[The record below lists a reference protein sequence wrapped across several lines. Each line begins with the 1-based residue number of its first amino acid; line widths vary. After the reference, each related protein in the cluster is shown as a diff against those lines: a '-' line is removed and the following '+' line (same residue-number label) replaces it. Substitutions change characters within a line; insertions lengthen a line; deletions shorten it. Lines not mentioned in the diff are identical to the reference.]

1 MIKRAFTHLTA
12 SGTANMVDI
21 GHKVATVRIARAQ
34 SLIKMSPET
43 VKGQILK
50 YFQCYLKIF

>member
-21 GHKVATVRIARAQ
+21 GHKVATVRTARAQ

-43 VKGQILK
+43 VKGNLFK
-50 YFQCYLKIF
+50 MFKIF